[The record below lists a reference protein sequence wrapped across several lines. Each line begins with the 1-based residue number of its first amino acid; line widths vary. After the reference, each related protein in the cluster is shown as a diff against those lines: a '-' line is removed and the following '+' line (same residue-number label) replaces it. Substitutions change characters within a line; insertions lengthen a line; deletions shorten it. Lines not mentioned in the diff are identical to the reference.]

1 MFCKHNI
8 VCSMIK
14 SQLDIAKLVPA
25 SAAYNPLLTDSLQ
38 VTTKFSSLPVIK
50 GSSTDWLNCY
60 TELNI
65 VLNIN
70 IISTPLEK
78 TIASLDVQLC
88 AKCIQKQ
95 SKKEIS
101 NNFSFPLLNSFCA
114 TGLFLYSL
122 KTSEN

>member
-1 MFCKHNI
+1 M
-8 VCSMIK
+8 K
-14 SQLDIAKLVPA
+14 SQLDVAKLVPA
-25 SAAYNPLLTDSLQ
+25 RAAYNPLLTDNLQ
-38 VTTKFSSLPVIK
+38 VTTKFSFLPVIN
-50 GSSTDWLNCY
+50 SSLTDWLNCY

-78 TIASLDVQLC
+78 TIVSLDVQLY

-101 NNFSFPLLNSFCA
+101 NNFLFRLLNSFCV
-114 TGLFLYSL
+114 TGLFLYPL